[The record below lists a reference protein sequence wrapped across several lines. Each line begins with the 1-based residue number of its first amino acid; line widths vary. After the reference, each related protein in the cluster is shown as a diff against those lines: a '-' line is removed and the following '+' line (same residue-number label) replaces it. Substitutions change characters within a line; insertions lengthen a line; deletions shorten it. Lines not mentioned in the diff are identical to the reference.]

1 MDNLKRLVH
10 SHLTQ
15 AGALPAST
23 SAQELQTV
31 VKRVNVE
38 LDNATRTAPARIREM
53 VTENFKSMGWD
64 APRKARSTGANAT
77 LFTVAKY
84 VQTLEQLQE
93 DLSNWSPPTAPT
105 PEELNNLSLACN
117 RLWELDLHRLVPDRD
132 YAVNVQGGKFFS
144 DTHDAAA
151 EPLFRY
157 VDEGCLNQPTFRAFV
172 NLLDNYTATTGSAEV
187 VTSEEM
193 SENRRFLGLIMDTKP
208 MQYVHQYL
216 VAKGATKASTRE
228 AFIQEL
234 YDLWFGLYRRKVA
247 NDSSAFEHVFLGE
260 IAEDKNEVTGFHN
273 WIQLYLEERKGDF
286 DYRGYIKPRRRGH
299 SSSAPHSQEQ
309 LITLSFAW
317 RGFIKKVSS
326 SFVGTSPEF
335 EVALYTLC
343 RFCGGQ
349 ENVVQCGPYKVLVT
363 VHTFPDNPRPGQRV
377 FLGSSF
383 PGEAPLE
390 EDEAARR
397 IQSSFTH
404 KMANKKK

>member
-1 MDNLKRLVH
+1 V
-10 SHLTQ
+10 
-15 AGALPAST
+15 
-23 SAQELQTV
+23 
-31 VKRVNVE
+31 
-38 LDNATRTAPARIREM
+38 RIRGIIAEG
-53 VTENFKSMGWD
+53 FKTMGWD
-64 APRKARSTGANAT
+64 TSKKSRATAVNPALFST
-77 LFTVAKY
+77 AKFAEA
-84 VQTLEQLQE
+84 LEAIRE
-93 DLSNWSPPTAPT
+93 DLSNWSPPVNPT
-105 PEELNNLSLACN
+105 PEELASLSAACN
-117 RLWELDLHRLVPDRD
+117 RLWELDIHRLVPDRD
-132 YAVNVQGGKFFS
+132 YSINVQGGKFVS
-144 DTHDAAA
+144 DNYDAAA
-151 EPLFRY
+151 EPLFRFI
-157 VDEGCLNQPTFRAFV
+157 DEAALSQPTFRAFIS
-172 NLLDNYTATTGSAEV
+172 LLDNYVASTGTAEV
-187 VTSEEM
+187 VSAEEL

-216 VAKGATKASTRE
+216 IAKQLTKATTRE
-228 AFIQEL
+228 AFIQVLNE
-234 YDLWFGLYRRKVA
+234 LWFGLYRRKVT

-260 IAEDKNEVTGFHN
+260 IVQDKNEVTGFHN

-317 RGFIKKVSS
+317 RGYLKKVSS

-343 RFCGGQ
+343 RFCGQQ

-363 VHTFPDNPRPGQRV
+363 IHTFPDNPRPDQKV

-397 IQSSFTH
+397 IQNSFTQ
-404 KMANKKK
+404 KKALSKKK